1 MFLFRL
7 TLQHLKLGK
16 KKKNNINILNILFAV
31 SLQMSE
37 VVAAKFCLDIII

>member
-16 KKKNNINILNILFAV
+16 KKKNNNILNILFSV
-31 SLQMSE
+31 LLQLSE
-37 VVAAKFCLDIII
+37 VVTAKFCLDIII